1 MKLTQLKK
9 SFRVS
14 ADPNTPCPFGCPYG
28 SIKAYLDLIPDPLG
42 LLENAERVA
51 ELSLFKASKTAGD
64 DEEVLVSQVTT
75 KRVFRSITHP
85 KDAAKEEFTNYNL
98 GM

>member
-1 MKLTQLKK
+1 
-9 SFRVS
+9 
-14 ADPNTPCPFGCPYG
+14 
-28 SIKAYLDLIPDPLG
+28 LDLIPDPLG
-42 LLENAERVA
+42 LSENAERVA
-51 ELSLFKASKTAGD
+51 ELSLFKDSKTAGD